1 MVVMTSK
8 PWFNFRGRKG
18 ESRGYVQVT
27 SADPCRIK
35 RTEGVGT
42 VELVNVGRLLR
53 MDDDSLL
60 VHVWRSVGD

>member
-1 MVVMTSK
+1 MQ
-8 PWFNFRGRKG
+8 F
-18 ESRGYVQVT
+18 T

-35 RTEGVGT
+35 GTEGVGT
-42 VELVNVGRLLR
+42 VELVYVGRLLR